1 MHVFVGLVVGYAV
14 MFGLMKL
21 GASPKLGVP
30 MFWITF
36 LGTAFWSAVFSPW
49 AKAEEKRNQQAAYE
63 QWRKEEEAK
72 RLAEEERKKREQEAE
87 ERRRKERE
95 RIRKEAQEKAA
106 RQTEETARRAEEAKR
121 YEERFLRYLFSM
133 LAKLAK
139 ADGQVDADEVK
150 TAEKVFDRFEFALR
164 RRQFCS
170 NVFNTAKNNS
180 RSIYW
185 YAEQFGNQISDVEV
199 CIFIYELLWDMAC
212 ADGWLHPAEKDI
224 LRNICDFLHI
234 PKTYFDVNY
243 RRRNATFVEGD
254 KKSEKH
260 RTTGSSKRNWRR
272 QYVSGKSSILE
283 AYELLESESTATPEE
298 LKSAYRRVAKRYHP
312 DLLRANGV
320 PEEMIT
326 EATELMSQVNAAWD
340 DIRRSRGFS

>member
-1 MHVFVGLVVGYAV
+1 MTENN
-14 MFGLMKL
+14 KL
-21 GASPKLGVP
+21 GCGCLTMIPLIIVVYAIIHKLSPSLDFMQMSFFAWVPVILIIGGVY
-30 MFWITF
+30 TF
-36 LGTAFWSAVFSPW
+36 FEEMVPTTKS
-49 AKAEEKRNQQAAYE
+49 KAQ
-63 QWRKEEEAK
+63 
-72 RLAEEERKKREQEAE
+72 LEAE
-87 ERRRKERE
+87 KEWAERQKKKQACEQKRR
-95 RIRKEAQEKAA
+95 EAQEKAA
-106 RQTEETARRAEEAKR
+106 RQAEETARRAEEARR

-139 ADGQVDADEVK
+139 ADGRVDAEEVK

-180 RSIYW
+180 RTIYW
-185 YAEQFGNQISDVEV
+185 YAEQFGDQISDVEV
-199 CIFIYELLWDMAC
+199 CIFVYELLWDVAC

-234 PKTYFDVNY
+234 PKTYFDINY
-243 RRRNATFVEGD
+243 RRRNTTFVEGD

-260 RTTGSSKRNWRR
+260 RTSDSSKRNWRR
-272 QYVSGKSSILE
+272 QYMSGKSSILE

-320 PEEMIT
+320 PEEMIA
-326 EATELMSQVNAAWD
+326 EATELMAQVNAAWD
-340 DIRRSRGFS
+340 DIRSSRGFS